1 MRAFS
6 RTAEQNIKRRDMFL
20 DRVKISIK
28 AGNGGKGAVSFLRNA
43 QTANG
48 GPDGGDGGK
57 GGDIIF
63 KATDELNTLYSF
75 RFKKKFVAENGS
87 DGSSKNQT
95 GKSGKNEIILVPT
108 GTVLINPEND
118 KIIADLSE
126 NGKEFR
132 ALKGGAGGHG
142 NNYFKSSIKQAPSFS
157 QTGETAKGKEV
168 ILELKTIA
176 DVGLIGFPN
185 VGKSTLLSVISNA
198 NPKIANYPFT
208 TIYPNLGVVEVLGE
222 TYVVADI
229 PGLIE
234 GASEGLGLGH
244 YFLKHVERVR
254 LLVHLID
261 ISESEGRDFLNDYI
275 VINDELKKYRETLKD
290 VKQIVVFSKCDL
302 IDDEELKEKL
312 KKFEEKFKIK
322 DYILLSS
329 ISYRGVEELKKKILE
344 NLKKIPKK
352 PPLEVEDFDF
362 DKKDVQNIEIRRTDD
377 GSFEVSGGRIEN
389 LARGVIISDPR
400 SFAYFQTRL
409 KEMGVIDML
418 LEKGMKDG
426 DTVIIK
432 DITFEYT
439 E

>member
-1 MRAFS
+1 
-6 RTAEQNIKRRDMFL
+6 MFL

-57 GGDIIF
+57 GGNIVF
-63 KATDELNTLYSF
+63 VATDELNTLYSF
-75 RFKKKFVAENGS
+75 RFKKKFVAENGM
-87 DGSSKNQT
+87 DGAQKNQT
-95 GKSGKNEIILVPT
+95 GKSGKDEIIYVPT

-126 NGKEFR
+126 NGAKFV
-132 ALKGGAGGHG
+132 ALKGGQGGHG
-142 NNYFKSSIKQAPSFS
+142 NNYYKSSIKQAPAFS
-157 QTGETAKGKEV
+157 QMGEVVQTKNV

-208 TIYPNLGVVEVLGE
+208 TIYPNLGVCEVLGE
-222 TYVVADI
+222 SFVVADI

-261 ISESEGRDFLNDYI
+261 IAECDGRNFIEDYK
-275 VINDELKKYRETLKD
+275 VINEELKKYSEELTS

-302 IDDEELKEKL
+302 LTSEELEAKIN
-312 KKFEEKFKIK
+312 KFVETYKIK
-322 DYILLSS
+322 DYICLSS
-329 ISYRGVEELKKKILE
+329 YTREGVEQLKKKILE
-344 NLKKIPKK
+344 NLKNIPKK
-352 PPLEVEDFDF
+352 PPLKIEDFEF
-362 DKKDVQNIEIRRTDD
+362 DKKDVSSIEIKRHDD
-377 GSFEVSGGRIEN
+377 GSFEVYGGRIEN
-389 LARGVIISDPR
+389 LARGVIISDPH

-418 LEKGMKDG
+418 KEKGMKNG

-432 DITFEYT
+432 DLSFEYQD
-439 E
+439 

>member
-1 MRAFS
+1 
-6 RTAEQNIKRRDMFL
+6 MFL

-48 GPDGGDGGK
+48 GPDGGDGGR
-57 GGDIIF
+57 GGDVVF
-63 KATDELNTLYSF
+63 LATDELNTLYSF
-75 RFKKKFVAENGS
+75 RFKKKYVAE
-87 DGSSKNQT
+87 DGMPGAKKNQT
-95 GKSGKNEIILVPT
+95 GKSGEDCVINVPT

-118 KIIADLSE
+118 KVIADLSE
-126 NGKEFR
+126 NGKRFV

-142 NNYFKSSIKQAPSFS
+142 NAYYKSSIKQAPGFS
-157 QTGETAKGKEV
+157 QTGETTKLREV

-208 TIYPNLGVVEVLGE
+208 TIYPNLGVCEVMGE
-222 TYVVADI
+222 SFVVADI

-234 GASEGLGLGH
+234 GASKGLGLGH

-261 ISESEGRDFLNDYI
+261 ISESDGRNIIDDYK
-275 VINDELKKYRETLKD
+275 VINDELKSYSEKLMK

-302 IDDEELKEKL
+302 IDEKTL
-312 KKFEEKFKIK
+312 QERLQKFEEVYKIK
-322 DYILLSS
+322 DYLLLSS
-329 ISYRGVEELKKKILE
+329 VTNKGVENLKKKILE

-352 PPLEVEDFDF
+352 PALSVEDYDF
-362 DKKDVQNIEIRRTDD
+362 DKKDVSSFEITRHDD
-377 GSFEVSGGRIEN
+377 GSFEVTGGRLDN
-389 LARGVIISDPR
+389 LVRGVVLSNTQ
-400 SFAYFQTRL
+400 SFAYFQKRL
-409 KEMGVIDML
+409 KDMGVIDSL
-418 LEKGMKDG
+418 IEKGMQNG

-432 DITFEYT
+432 DISFVYE